1 MIDLFMGENAF
12 LSNFHPTFVKYEGVV
27 YPNSECAFQAAK
39 SLDINERLKF
49 VNLTGGQAK
58 RLGRKISLRSDWE
71 TVKLDIMKEILREK
85 FKNPNLANKLI
96 ATNNQ
101 MLEEGNTWGDSY
113 WGTCNG
119 VGKNHLGKIL
129 MEIRSEIIDLKK

>member
-85 FKNPNLANKLI
+85 FKNPKLASKLI